1 MRHRNAG
8 RQFSRNT
15 SHRKAMFRALTANL
29 VAHERIE
36 TTDAKAKEL
45 KRVAER
51 LITHAVRLGEVA
63 YTPQDKLSPA
73 DKAKRHAAQAH
84 MGRFL
89 RRFAVV
95 KQLGEDVKIDQV
107 EKALA
112 SLKLLAPAPGI
123 VVYNDP
129 GFYFGNP
136 NLMPGRTV
144 WNGMILLNL
153 VKPETMEAK
162 CFVLEKDAG
171 ELRQGQIQSVEVDR
185 GLSILAVVG
194 DGMAGAHGVA
204 AKVFSALGDAAVNVR
219 AIAQGAS
226 ERNISVVIDGRSAAK
241 ALSTACSTLL

>member
-95 KQLGEDVKIDQV
+95 KQLGEDVKIDLV
-107 EKALA
+107 EKVFLDLARRFKGRPGGYTRIIKLGHRRGDNAPMALVEWVVEA
-112 SLKLLAPAPGI
+112 GSQPHVPGKK
-123 VVYNDP
+123 
-129 GFYFGNP
+129 
-136 NLMPGRTV
+136 T
-144 WNGMILLNL
+144 
-153 VKPETMEAK
+153 K
-162 CFVLEKDAG
+162 
-171 ELRQGQIQSVEVDR
+171 
-185 GLSILAVVG
+185 
-194 DGMAGAHGVA
+194 
-204 AKVFSALGDAAVNVR
+204 
-219 AIAQGAS
+219 
-226 ERNISVVIDGRSAAK
+226 AAK
-241 ALSTACSTLL
+241 ADSSEKPAKKSEAKASKKTAKAAAG

>member
-63 YTPQDKLSPA
+63 YTPQDKLSPT

-95 KQLGEDVKIDQV
+95 KQLGEDVKIDLV
-107 EKALA
+107 EKVFLDLARRFKGRPGGYTRIIKLGHRRGDNAPMALVEF
-112 SLKLLAPAPGI
+112 
-123 VVYNDP
+123 VV
-129 GFYFGNP
+129 
-136 NLMPGRTV
+136 
-144 WNGMILLNL
+144 
-153 VKPETMEAK
+153 E
-162 CFVLEKDAG
+162 AG
-171 ELRQGQIQSVEVDR
+171 EPHKPGVKKAKAE
-185 GLSILAVVG
+185 
-194 DGMAGAHGVA
+194 GAEKPAKKA
-204 AKVFSALGDAAVNVR
+204 AKKTEKPAKKAVKAA
-219 AIAQGAS
+219 AG
-226 ERNISVVIDGRSAAK
+226 
-241 ALSTACSTLL
+241 